1 MPTIES
7 IRSTLR
13 KQCSTTAGEDG
24 EKFAEN
30 WLANSGWTFEKIA
43 QGKCNLAEELKK
55 YGGKRP
61 DYLIEVDSGSVILA
75 DAKYH
80 STEDCT
86 KFTLTDGELGK
97 YRSLAKFCEDSF
109 PDKVFDVVFML
120 FPKECDG
127 NKFVWVHLCEFDN
140 GTATTLGGKPA
151 TEVDLSDRGGLW
163 CENA

>member
-7 IRSTLR
+7 IRSALR
-13 KQCSTTAGEDG
+13 KQCSITAGEDG
-24 EKFAEN
+24 EMFAEN

-43 QGKCNLAEELKK
+43 QGRRDLAEELKK

-61 DYLIEVDSGSVILA
+61 DYLIEVDSGSVMLA

-80 STEDCT
+80 STEGCM
-86 KFTLTDGELGK
+86 KFTLTNDELGK

-109 PDKVFDVVFML
+109 PQTVFDVVFML

-127 NKFVWVHLCEFDN
+127 SKFVWVHLCEFDN
-140 GTATTLGGKPA
+140 GAASILGGSPA
-151 TEVDLSDRGGLW
+151 TEVDLKDREGLW
-163 CENA
+163 CENT